1 VELTQVALFLV
12 LILLLFL
19 GSGVWIALA
28 LLGVGWVGL
37 QFFTN
42 TPPGPSV
49 ASSLWT
55 SVSSWSLAALPMF
68 IWMGEILYRTRLAA
82 NLFEG
87 LSPWLWRIPGRLLHI
102 NVLASGIFAAVIGSS
117 AATTATVGKIAL
129 PELMRRGY
137 PERLVLGSLAGSGT
151 LGLLIPPSVMMIV
164 YGVAA
169 EVSVARLFIAGLL
182 PGLLVMLLFMG
193 WVALA
198 GLLNT
203 RQMPPPDPPL
213 PLRERLRSLLKILP
227 VLLLILA
234 VIGSIYV
241 GVATPTEAAS
251 LGVLGALII
260 ALWSRSLSWQGL
272 WESLMGAV
280 RTSSMI
286 GFILAGAAVLSIAM
300 GFTGIPEI
308 LAAWVGELGLSKYAL
323 LAALML
329 LFLVMGAFLDG
340 ISIIVLTTSVI
351 LPLAKAVGIDLLWFG
366 IFLVIAVE
374 LAQITPPVGFNLFV
388 LQGLSGRDIF
398 TIARS
403 ALPFLFML
411 LLAAILITVFPEIVT
426 WLPRTMTGGL

>member
-12 LILLLFL
+12 LLLLVLL

-28 LLGVGWVGL
+28 LLGVGWAGL
-37 QFFTN
+37 QFFTT

-82 NLFEG
+82 DLFEG
-87 LSPWLWRIPGRLLHI
+87 LAPWLRQIPGRLLHI

-129 PELMRRGY
+129 PELLKRGY
-137 PERLVLGSLAGSGT
+137 PERMVLGSLAGSGT

-169 EVSVARLFIAGLL
+169 DVSVARLFIAGLL

-193 WVALA
+193 WVVFSS
-198 GLLNT
+198 LLNAG
-203 RQMPPPDPPL
+203 QMPPADPPR
-213 PLRERLRSLLKILP
+213 PWGERWRGLLKILP
-227 VLLLILA
+227 VLLLMVA
-234 VIGSIYV
+234 VIGSIYA
-241 GVATPTEAAS
+241 GIATPTEAAS
-251 LGVLGALII
+251 LGVLGSLII
-260 ALWSRSLSWQGL
+260 AGLGRSLSWQGFL
-272 WESLMGAV
+272 DSLMGAV

-300 GFTGIPEI
+300 GFTGIPAA

-323 LAALML
+323 LAVLMV
-329 LFLVMGAFLDG
+329 LFLVLGAFLDG

-388 LQGLSGRDIF
+388 IQGLSGRNIF
-398 TIARS
+398 VIAHS
-403 ALPFLFML
+403 ALPFLLML
-411 LLAAILITVFPEIVT
+411 LVAAALITIFPDIVT
-426 WLPRTMTGGL
+426 WLPRTMTSG

>member
-1 VELTQVALFLV
+1 MELTQVALFLA
-12 LILLLFL
+12 LLLLLLL
-19 GSGVWIALA
+19 GGGVWIALA
-28 LLGVGWVGL
+28 LLGVGWAGL
-37 QFFTN
+37 QFFTQ
-42 TPPGPSV
+42 TPPGTSV

-82 NLFEG
+82 DLFEG
-87 LSPWLWRIPGRLLHI
+87 LAPWLRRIPGRLLHI
-102 NVLASGIFAAVIGSS
+102 NVLASGLFAAVIGSS

-129 PELMRRGY
+129 PELLKRGY
-137 PERLVLGSLAGSGT
+137 PERMVLGSLAGSGT

-193 WVALA
+193 WVMLSS
-198 GLLNT
+198 LLYA
-203 RQMPPPDPPL
+203 RQMPPADPPL
-213 PLRERLRSLLKILP
+213 PLGQRLRGLFKIMP
-227 VLLLILA
+227 VLLLMVA
-234 VIGSIYV
+234 VIGSIYA
-241 GVATPTEAAS
+241 GLATPTEAAS
-251 LGVLGALII
+251 LGVLGALLI
-260 ALWSRSLSWQGL
+260 AMATRSLSWQGL
-272 WESLMGAV
+272 QESLVSAV

-300 GFTGIPEI
+300 GFTGIPAA
-308 LAAWVGELGLSKYAL
+308 LAAWVGSLGLSKYAL
-323 LAALML
+323 LAVLMF
-329 LFLVMGAFLDG
+329 LFLLLGAFLDG

-398 TIARS
+398 TIARA

-411 LLAAILITVFPEIVT
+411 LLAAVLITLFPEIVT
-426 WLPRTMTGGL
+426 WLPRTMTRG

>member
-1 VELTQVALFLV
+1 MELTQIALFLV
-12 LILLLFL
+12 LLLLLLL
-19 GSGVWIALA
+19 GGGVWIALA
-28 LLGVGWVGL
+28 LLGVGWAGL
-37 QFFTN
+37 HFFTS
-42 TPPGPSV
+42 TPAGTSV
-49 ASSLWT
+49 ASSLWG

-82 NLFEG
+82 DLFEG
-87 LSPWLWRIPGRLLHI
+87 LAPWLGRIPGRLLHI

-129 PELMRRGY
+129 PELLKRGY

-169 EVSVARLFIAGLL
+169 EVSIARLFIAGLL

-193 WVALA
+193 WVAFA
-198 GLLNT
+198 GLLYA
-203 RQMPPPDPPL
+203 RQMPPADPPQ
-213 PLRERLRSLLKILP
+213 PLSNRVRALLKILP
-227 VLLLILA
+227 VLLLMLA
-234 VIGSIYV
+234 VIGSIYA

-251 LGVLGALII
+251 LGVLGSLVI
-260 ALWSRSLSWQGL
+260 AGLSRSLSWQGL
-272 WESLMGAV
+272 LDSLIGAV
-280 RTSSMI
+280 RSSSMI

-300 GFTGIPEI
+300 GFTGIPAA
-308 LAAWVGELGLSKYAL
+308 LAAWVAELGLSKYAL
-323 LAALML
+323 LAVLML
-329 LFLVMGAFLDG
+329 LFLLLGAFLDG
-340 ISIIVLTTSVI
+340 FSIIVLTTSVI

-398 TIARS
+398 SIARS
-403 ALPFLFML
+403 ALPFLGML
-411 LLAAILITVFPEIVT
+411 LLAAALITVFPQIVT
-426 WLPRTMTGGL
+426 WLPARMTGG

>member
-1 VELTQVALFLV
+1 MELTQIALFLA
-12 LILLLFL
+12 LLLLLLL
-19 GSGVWIALA
+19 GGGVWIALA
-28 LLGVGWVGL
+28 LLGVGWAGL
-37 QFFTN
+37 HFFTS
-42 TPPGPSV
+42 TPAGASV
-49 ASSLWT
+49 ASSLWG

-82 NLFEG
+82 DLFEG
-87 LSPWLWRIPGRLLHI
+87 LAPWLDRIPGRLLHI

-129 PELMRRGY
+129 PELLKRGY

-169 EVSVARLFIAGLL
+169 EVSIARLFIAGLL

-193 WVALA
+193 WVAFA
-198 GLLNT
+198 GLLYA
-203 RQMPPPDPPL
+203 RQMPPADPPQ
-213 PLRERLRSLLKILP
+213 PLSKRVRALLKILP
-227 VLLLILA
+227 VLLLMLA
-234 VIGSIYV
+234 VIGSIYA

-251 LGVLGALII
+251 LGVLGSLVI
-260 ALWSRSLSWQGL
+260 AGLSRSLSWQGL
-272 WESLMGAV
+272 LDSLMGAV

-300 GFTGIPEI
+300 GFTGIPAA
-308 LAAWVGELGLSKYAL
+308 LAAWVAELGLSKYAL
-323 LAALML
+323 LAVLML
-329 LFLVMGAFLDG
+329 LFLLLGAFLDG

-398 TIARS
+398 SIARS
-403 ALPFLFML
+403 ALPFLSML
-411 LLAAILITVFPEIVT
+411 LLAAVLITVFPQIVT
-426 WLPRTMTGGL
+426 WLPARMTGG

>member
-1 VELTQVALFLV
+1 MELTQIALFLV
-12 LILLLFL
+12 LLLLVLL

-28 LLGVGWVGL
+28 LLGVGWAGL

-42 TPPGPSV
+42 TPPGASV
-49 ASSLWT
+49 ASSLWG

-82 NLFEG
+82 DLFEG
-87 LSPWLWRIPGRLLHI
+87 LSPWLRRIPGRLLHI

-129 PELMRRGY
+129 PELLRRGY

-193 WVALA
+193 WVMLS
-198 GLLNT
+198 GLLNA
-203 RQMPPPDPPL
+203 REMPPPDPPL
-213 PLRERLRSLLKILP
+213 PLGQRLRGLLKILP
-227 VLLLILA
+227 VLLLMVA
-234 VIGSIYV
+234 VIGSIYA

-260 ALWSRSLSWQGL
+260 ALWTRSLSWPGL
-272 WESLMGAV
+272 LESLMGAV

-300 GFTGIPEI
+300 AFTGIPAA
-308 LAAWVGELGLSKYAL
+308 LAAWVAGLGLSKYAL
-323 LAALML
+323 LAVLML
-329 LFLVMGAFLDG
+329 LFLVLGAFLDG

-403 ALPFLFML
+403 ALPFLAML
-411 LLAAILITVFPEIVT
+411 LVAAALITVFPQIVT
-426 WLPRTMTGGL
+426 WLPARMTGG

>member
-1 VELTQVALFLV
+1 MELTQIALFLV
-12 LILLLFL
+12 LLLLVLL

-28 LLGVGWVGL
+28 LLGVGWAGL

-42 TPPGPSV
+42 TPPGASV
-49 ASSLWT
+49 ASSLWG

-82 NLFEG
+82 DLFEG
-87 LSPWLWRIPGRLLHI
+87 LSPWLRWIPGRLLHI

-129 PELMRRGY
+129 PELLRRGY

-193 WVALA
+193 WVMLA
-198 GLLNT
+198 GLLNAKE
-203 RQMPPPDPPL
+203 MPPPDPPL
-213 PLRERLRSLLKILP
+213 PLGARLHGLLKILP
-227 VLLLILA
+227 VLLLMVA
-234 VIGSIYV
+234 VIGSIYT

-260 ALWSRSLSWQGL
+260 ALWTRSLSWQGL
-272 WESLMGAV
+272 LESLMGAV

-300 GFTGIPEI
+300 GFTGIPAA
-308 LAAWVGELGLSKYAL
+308 LAAWVAGLGLSKYAL
-323 LAALML
+323 LAVLML
-329 LFLVMGAFLDG
+329 LFLVLGAFLDG

-403 ALPFLFML
+403 ALPFLAML
-411 LLAAILITVFPEIVT
+411 LLAAALITVFPQIVT
-426 WLPRTMTGGL
+426 WLPARMTGG

>member
-1 VELTQVALFLV
+1 
-12 LILLLFL
+12 
-19 GSGVWIALA
+19 
-28 LLGVGWVGL
+28 
-37 QFFTN
+37 
-42 TPPGPSV
+42 
-49 ASSLWT
+49 
-55 SVSSWSLAALPMF
+55 MF

-82 NLFEG
+82 DLFEG
-87 LSPWLWRIPGRLLHI
+87 LSPWLRRIPGRLLHI

-129 PELMRRGY
+129 PELLRRGY
-137 PERLVLGSLAGSGT
+137 PERMVLGSLAGSGT

-193 WVALA
+193 WVVLS
-198 GLLNT
+198 GLLNADK
-203 RQMPPPDPPL
+203 MPPPDPPL
-213 PLRERLRSLLKILP
+213 PLGQRLRGLLKILP
-227 VLLLILA
+227 VLLLMVA
-234 VIGSIYV
+234 VIGSIYA
-241 GVATPTEAAS
+241 GIATPTEAAS

-260 ALWSRSLSWQGL
+260 AFWTRSLSWQGL
-272 WESLMGAV
+272 LESLMGAV

-300 GFTGIPEI
+300 AFTGIPAA
-308 LAAWVGELGLSKYAL
+308 LAAWVAGLGLSKYAL
-323 LAALML
+323 LAVLML
-329 LFLVMGAFLDG
+329 LFLVLGAFLDG

-403 ALPFLFML
+403 ALPFLTML
-411 LLAAILITVFPEIVT
+411 LLAAALITVFPQIVT
-426 WLPRTMTGGL
+426 WLPARMTGG

>member
-1 VELTQVALFLV
+1 MELTQIALFLA
-12 LILLLFL
+12 LLLLLLL
-19 GSGVWIALA
+19 GGGVWIALA
-28 LLGVGWVGL
+28 LLGVGWAGL
-37 QFFTN
+37 HFFTS
-42 TPPGPSV
+42 TPAGASV
-49 ASSLWT
+49 ASSLWG

-82 NLFEG
+82 DLFEG
-87 LSPWLWRIPGRLLHI
+87 LAPWLGRIPGRLLHI

-129 PELMRRGY
+129 PELLKRGY

-169 EVSVARLFIAGLL
+169 EVSIARLFIAGLL

-193 WVALA
+193 WVAFA
-198 GLLNT
+198 GLLYA
-203 RQMPPPDPPL
+203 RQMPPADPPQ
-213 PLRERLRSLLKILP
+213 PLSKRVRALLKILP
-227 VLLLILA
+227 VLLLMLA
-234 VIGSIYV
+234 VIGSIYA

-251 LGVLGALII
+251 LGVLGSLVI
-260 ALWSRSLSWQGL
+260 AGLSRSLSWQGL
-272 WESLMGAV
+272 LDSLMGAV

-300 GFTGIPEI
+300 GFTGIPAA
-308 LAAWVGELGLSKYAL
+308 LAAWVAELGLSKYAL
-323 LAALML
+323 LAVLML
-329 LFLVMGAFLDG
+329 LFLLLGAFLDG

-351 LPLAKAVGIDLLWFG
+351 LPLAKAAGIDLLWFG

-398 TIARS
+398 SIARS
-403 ALPFLFML
+403 ALPFLSML
-411 LLAAILITVFPEIVT
+411 LLAAVLITVFPQIVT
-426 WLPRTMTGGL
+426 WLPARMTGG

>member
-1 VELTQVALFLV
+1 M
-12 LILLLFL
+12 
-19 GSGVWIALA
+19 GSGKS
-28 LLGVGWVGL
+28 
-37 QFFTN
+37 
-42 TPPGPSV
+42 PGASV
-49 ASSLWT
+49 ASSLWG

-82 NLFEG
+82 DLFEG
-87 LSPWLWRIPGRLLHI
+87 LSPWLRRIPGRLLHI

-129 PELMRRGY
+129 PELLRRGY
-137 PERLVLGSLAGSGT
+137 PERMVLGSLAGSGT

-193 WVALA
+193 WVVLS
-198 GLLNT
+198 GLLNADK
-203 RQMPPPDPPL
+203 MPPPDPPL
-213 PLRERLRSLLKILP
+213 PLGQRLRGLLKILP
-227 VLLLILA
+227 VLLLMVA
-234 VIGSIYV
+234 VIGSIYA
-241 GVATPTEAAS
+241 GIATPTEAAS

-260 ALWSRSLSWQGL
+260 AFWTRSLSWQGL
-272 WESLMGAV
+272 LESLMGAV

-300 GFTGIPEI
+300 AFTGIPAA
-308 LAAWVGELGLSKYAL
+308 LAAWVAGLGLSKYAL
-323 LAALML
+323 LAVLML
-329 LFLVMGAFLDG
+329 LFLVLGAFLDG

-403 ALPFLFML
+403 ALPFLAML
-411 LLAAILITVFPEIVT
+411 LLAAALITVFPQIVT
-426 WLPRTMTGGL
+426 WLPARMTGG

>member
-1 VELTQVALFLV
+1 
-12 LILLLFL
+12 
-19 GSGVWIALA
+19 
-28 LLGVGWVGL
+28 
-37 QFFTN
+37 
-42 TPPGPSV
+42 
-49 ASSLWT
+49 
-55 SVSSWSLAALPMF
+55 MF

-82 NLFEG
+82 DLFEG
-87 LSPWLWRIPGRLLHI
+87 LSPWLRRIPGRLLHI

>member
-1 VELTQVALFLV
+1 MELTQIALFLV
-12 LILLLFL
+12 LLLLALL

-28 LLGVGWVGL
+28 LLGVGWAGL

-42 TPPGPSV
+42 TPPGASV
-49 ASSLWT
+49 ASSLWG

-82 NLFEG
+82 DLFEG
-87 LSPWLWRIPGRLLHI
+87 LSPWLRRIPGRLLHI

-129 PELMRRGY
+129 PELLRRGY

-151 LGLLIPPSVMMIV
+151 LGLLIPPSVVMIV

-193 WVALA
+193 WVMLS
-198 GLLNT
+198 GLLNADK
-203 RQMPPPDPPL
+203 MPSPDSPL
-213 PLRERLRSLLKILP
+213 PLGQRLRGLLKILP
-227 VLLLILA
+227 VLLLMVA
-234 VIGSIYV
+234 VIGSIYT
-241 GVATPTEAAS
+241 GIATPTEAAS

-260 ALWSRSLSWQGL
+260 ALWTRSLSWLGL
-272 WESLMGAV
+272 LESLMGAV

-300 GFTGIPEI
+300 GFTGIPAA
-308 LAAWVGELGLSKYAL
+308 LAAWVAGLGLSKYAL
-323 LAALML
+323 LAVLML
-329 LFLVMGAFLDG
+329 LFLVLGCFLDG

-351 LPLAKAVGIDLLWFG
+351 LPLVKAVGIDLLWFG

-403 ALPFLFML
+403 ALPFLAML
-411 LLAAILITVFPEIVT
+411 LLAVALITVFPQIVT
-426 WLPRTMTGGL
+426 WLPARMTGG

>member
-1 VELTQVALFLV
+1 MELTQIALFLA
-12 LILLLFL
+12 LLLLLLL
-19 GSGVWIALA
+19 GGGVWIALA
-28 LLGVGWVGL
+28 LLGVGWAGL
-37 QFFTN
+37 HFFTS
-42 TPPGPSV
+42 TPAGASV
-49 ASSLWT
+49 ASSLWG

-68 IWMGEILYRTRLAA
+68 IWMGEILHRTRLAA
-82 NLFEG
+82 DLFEG
-87 LSPWLWRIPGRLLHI
+87 LAPWLDRIPGRLLHI

-129 PELMRRGY
+129 PELLKRGY

-169 EVSVARLFIAGLL
+169 EVSIARLFIAGLL

-193 WVALA
+193 WVAFA
-198 GLLNT
+198 GLLYA
-203 RQMPPPDPPL
+203 RQMPPADPPQ
-213 PLRERLRSLLKILP
+213 PLSKRVRALLKILP
-227 VLLLILA
+227 VLLLMLA
-234 VIGSIYV
+234 VIGSIYA

-251 LGVLGALII
+251 LGVLGSLVI
-260 ALWSRSLSWQGL
+260 AGLSRSLSWQGL
-272 WESLMGAV
+272 LDSLMGAV

-300 GFTGIPEI
+300 GFTGIPAA
-308 LAAWVGELGLSKYAL
+308 LAAWVAELGLSKYAL
-323 LAALML
+323 LAVLML
-329 LFLVMGAFLDG
+329 LFLLLGAFLDG

-398 TIARS
+398 SIARS
-403 ALPFLFML
+403 ALPFLSML
-411 LLAAILITVFPEIVT
+411 LLAAVLITVFPQIVT
-426 WLPRTMTGGL
+426 WLPARMTGG